1 LNLLEIFERF
11 YFKENGMKKTN
22 SKWMIPS
29 IAAVVAFCLACLC
42 CGAVGLYF
50 YGDQIL
56 ASSNG
61 PTENPQTEVPAT
73 QPAVNTSNL
82 PEWTVIV
89 YSAADDEV
97 LEENMWF
104 DINEMEMVGSNSQMN
119 IVVQIDRYAKGF
131 TGDGDWSDTRRYL
144 VTQDSDLNHI
154 ASPVV
159 ESVGEVDTGNP
170 QTLIDFVTWAI
181 QKYPA
186 KKYALVMSDHGGGWT
201 GGFSDMSAASYS
213 DLSIPEIVSSIEQ
226 IRQNTGIDKFEL
238 ITFDA
243 CLMGQIEVF
252 GSLYPYS
259 NYMVAS
265 EEVIPGY
272 GLSYAAWLGQLAQ
285 NPSMDGNGLSKS
297 IVSTYVINDTLLT
310 EARSSAEEIAQ
321 EESTTTLS
329 AIESDRVPDVIGA
342 MNQFVTAITSI
353 DQSLVAEARTY
364 TRSYFS
370 LFGEEVS
377 PSFIDLGNFS
387 EVMTT
392 LTDDADTKQA
402 AIQLQTAI
410 QSAVV
415 TEKHGPKMS
424 GSNGIAFHFPDSDL
438 YHYTEFNA
446 DFPPYYAESSR
457 KFLEQSVWDEFLA
470 YHYTGE
476 EFAPQEGVAVAP
488 SRAAEI
494 VAPGASQL
502 TIGPVVISDTEISG
516 EETVNVSTTV
526 EGNVAYIHTALYFWD
541 PAAET
546 YWIGDVSY
554 YIAENTTTVDGVN
567 VPDYGSS
574 PVQVNYD
581 WSPTLYTLTDG
592 EHDAFV
598 LLEPAEYLS
607 AEGQTVYA
615 VYGQYTDIRS
625 NTPLEA
631 SLYFDAD
638 GNFLYAYAFPDGDAN
653 GASTPV
659 EITPQVG
666 DRFTDYVQYYTFDSN
681 NNATYSSELSDDVF
695 TWGEKGFSF
704 YSSYPV
710 DGQYA
715 VGIVAYDF
723 DNNQVANFEF
733 INYTR

>member
-1 LNLLEIFERF
+1 M
-11 YFKENGMKKTN
+11 GKTN
-22 SKWMIPS
+22 AKWVVPS
-29 IAAVVAFCLACLC
+29 IGAVVAICLACAC
-42 CGAVGLYF
+42 CGAIGLYF
-50 YGDQIL
+50 YGDQII
-56 ASSNG
+56 ASFNG
-61 PTENPQTEVPAT
+61 PSETPQIETPPT
-73 QPAVNTSNL
+73 QESPNTSTL
-82 PEWTVIV
+82 PQWTVIV

-104 DINEMEMVGSNSQMN
+104 DINEMELVGSNSQMN
-119 IVVQIDRYAKGF
+119 IVVQIDRYAKAF

-144 VTQDSDLNHI
+144 IQQDNDLNHI

-181 QKYPA
+181 QHYPA
-186 KKYALVMSDHGGGWT
+186 QKYALVMSDHGGGWT

-213 DLSIPEIVSSIEQ
+213 DLSIPEIVSSLEQ
-226 IRQNTGIDKFEL
+226 IRQQTGIDKFEV

-243 CLMGQIEVF
+243 CLMGQLEVY

-285 NPSMDGNGLSKS
+285 NPAMDGNGLAHS
-297 IVSTYVINDTLLT
+297 IVSTYVLNDTLLT
-310 EARSSAEEIAQ
+310 ETRSSAEEIAQ

-342 MNQFVTAITSI
+342 MNQFVTAATSI

-364 TRSYFS
+364 TRSYYS

-387 EVMTT
+387 DVLTT
-392 LTDDADTKQA
+392 LTDDASTKQA
-402 AIQLQTAI
+402 AVQLQTAI
-410 QSAVV
+410 HAAVV
-415 TEKHGPKMS
+415 AEKHGPKMT
-424 GSNGIAFHFPDSDL
+424 GSNGIAFYFPDSDL
-438 YHYTEFNA
+438 YHFTELNS
-446 DFPPYYAESSR
+446 DFPPYYADSSQ
-457 KFLEQSVWDEFLA
+457 KFLQQSVWDEFLA

-476 EFAPQEGVAVAP
+476 EFAPQQGVAVAP
-488 SRAAEI
+488 SRTAQI
-494 VAPGASQL
+494 IGPGASQL
-502 TIGPVVISDTEISG
+502 TIGPVQISDTAISG
-516 EETVNVSTTV
+516 DETVHVSTTV
-526 EGNVAYIHTALYFWD
+526 EGNVSYIHTALYFWD
-541 PAAET
+541 PT
-546 YWIGDVSY
+546 SQSYWIGDVSY
-554 YIAENTTTVDGVN
+554 YIAENTSTVDGVN

-574 PVQVNYD
+574 PVQVEYD
-581 WSPTLYTLTDG
+581 WSPALYSLTDG
-592 EHDAFV
+592 EHNAFV

-607 AEGQTVYA
+607 AEGQTVYD
-615 VYGQYTDIRS
+615 VYGQYTDALG
-625 NTPLEA
+625 NTPVDA
-631 SLYFDAD
+631 RLYFDAD
-638 GNFLYAYAFPDGDAN
+638 GNFLYAYAFPDGDSN

-659 EITPQVG
+659 EITPEVG

-681 NNATYSSELSDDVF
+681 NNATFEYELSDDVF
-695 TWGEKGFSF
+695 TWGDQGFSF